1 MTENFLSPNEEG
13 NRCPGTGNRV
23 PNKMIPK
30 RPTPRNI
37 TIKVTKIKEK
47 ERVLKA
53 AEKNK
58 EGMQGN
64 PHKAMS

>member
-1 MTENFLSPNEEG
+1 MPGYRKQSP
-13 NRCPGTGNRV
+13 
-23 PNKMIPK
+23 KQDDPK
-30 RPTPRNI
+30 ETHTKNI
-37 TIKVTKIKEK
+37 TIKMAKIKEK
-47 ERVLKA
+47 ERVLNA

>member
-1 MTENFLSPNEEG
+1 
-13 NRCPGTGNRV
+13 
-23 PNKMIPK
+23 MIPK

-53 AEKNK
+53 AEKK
-58 EGMQGN
+58 RGN
-64 PHKAMS
+64 ARDPP

>member
-1 MTENFLSPNEEG
+1 
-13 NRCPGTGNRV
+13 
-23 PNKMIPK
+23 MIPK

-53 AEKNK
+53 AEKK
-58 EGMQGN
+58 KRECKG
-64 PHKAMS
+64 PPIRL

>member
-1 MTENFLSPNEEG
+1 MTENLLSPNEEG

-53 AEKNK
+53 AEKK
-58 EGMQGN
+58 KRECKG
-64 PHKAMS
+64 PPIRL